1 MSVALLREMFD
12 RMVVAKNAE
21 LIEHYYDP
29 DFLMYSDG
37 LSQSFAKFRDS
48 HRKLYA
54 TAISYAVEYDEH
66 AWVEAQT
73 RLPGGCGSP
82 RRDLARSRP
91 DRGGTHCRLPQRPNS
106 PDLGDDVAELA
117 QRGRPRRLLRRL
129 LIGWR
134 CETS

>member
-91 DRGGTHCRLPQRPNS
+91 ASRWYSLPPT
-106 PDLGDDVAELA
+106 ATA
-117 QRGRPRRLLRRL
+117 
-129 LIGWR
+129 
-134 CETS
+134 